1 MTVIESKI
9 QLWFTVPRFD
19 FLASLLLLTMA
30 NCSLGVGNLAPAFW
44 RASCWTL
51 VIVTLKLFSAQ
62 SWNASLCTIDVF
74 FSIFASLG
82 SCRLQLYTVIEII
95 LTIYQY
101 VNKIVESQD
110 CQTYY
115 IWGITMFD
123 RDCKPRDYISIN
135 LQMKINNPQGFQQSE
150 VALPIPWVAGLLWLH
165 NGGWGRSWSAVV
177 QTWEGS
183 GWIYMYSWGS
193 EVMGK
198 S

>member
-51 VIVTLKLFSAQ
+51 VIVTLKLFSAK

-101 VNKIVESQD
+101 VNKIVESRD

-135 LQMKINNPQGFQQSE
+135 LQMNKQSTRVPAIWSCPANPLSCRP
-150 VALPIPWVAGLLWLH
+150 ALAPQRRLRPQLECRCSNL
-165 NGGWGRSWSAVV
+165 GRQWMD
-177 QTWEGS
+177 
-183 GWIYMYSWGS
+183 IY
-193 EVMGK
+193 V
-198 S
+198 